1 VGGGRGCYIYC
12 QPGSCSTEYLGF
24 QHGAVA
30 IMVTLRRVGCFI
42 GAGVVA
48 AASASSLPRVN
59 SPRSQ
64 SATRAVAAMDPRI
77 SSFVQSLALPTAQAA
92 FLHGKSWDAST
103 LTSAACAG
111 LKLVLGEA
119 KVDTKPVDF
128 TLVDDNWLVS
138 IVTGPLLPIL

>member
-1 VGGGRGCYIYC
+1 
-12 QPGSCSTEYLGF
+12 
-24 QHGAVA
+24 
-30 IMVTLRRVGCFI
+30 MVTLRRVGCFI

-77 SSFVQSLALPTAQAA
+77 SSFVQSLALPTAQADAVAKVFNDDLNVAA